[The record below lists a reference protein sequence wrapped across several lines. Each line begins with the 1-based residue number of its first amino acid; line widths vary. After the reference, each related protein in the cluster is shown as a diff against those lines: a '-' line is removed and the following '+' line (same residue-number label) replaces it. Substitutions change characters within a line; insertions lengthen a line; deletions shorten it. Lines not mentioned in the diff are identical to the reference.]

1 MAEVLSNPT
10 LQSIFDRRSIRRFLP
25 EPLTEAQLETLVQVA
40 LASPTARDR
49 QAWHFSFVADPALI
63 AEIGDAAVETF
74 RRNGDQAVLDR
85 LASRGGGLL
94 YEAPLVVF
102 LSCPG
107 DEQDYKGLDCGIA
120 VENLA
125 VAATSMGL
133 GSCIIAMARAA
144 FQGESGAAL
153 ARRIGVPEGS
163 SFAIS
168 IAVGRAAMDKDPHAR
183 DRSKVTVLGPEA
195 R

>member
-1 MAEVLSNPT
+1 MAEILSNPT
-10 LQSIFDRRSIRRFLP
+10 LQAIFDRRSIRKYAP
-25 EPLTEAQLETLVQVA
+25 EPLTEDQLETLVQVA

-49 QAWHFSFVADPALI
+49 QAWHFAFVADPARI
-63 AEIGDAAVETF
+63 AEVSGAAIETF

-85 LASRGGGLL
+85 LASRGGGLF

-102 LSCPG
+102 VSCPG
-107 DEQDYKGLDCGIA
+107 DDHDYKGLDCGIA

-125 VAATSMGL
+125 IAATSMGL

-144 FQGESGAAL
+144 FQGEAGDAL
-153 ARRIGVPEGS
+153 ARRIGMPDGA

-168 IAVGRAAMDKDPHAR
+168 IAIGRAAVGKDPHPR
-183 DRSKVTVLGPEA
+183 DRTKVTVLRPGD